1 MEEYIIR
8 NPSDALASGKKDQ
21 AFKFVVLNE
30 RDNRFD
36 YFYYL
41 GIFNK
46 TLPTDLAVALRDVRG
61 KLGTQP
67 EFYLD
72 SYEMGQSNTQ
82 DNVLDR
88 ASGGHLVKVTYDGT
102 QYTLTDP
109 DHPTDTRTIDA
120 DTIKTHGD
128 GTYHEI
134 YDPVADRLSTLTDAQ
149 VQAGEGHP
157 AVYDTTQDAYRPL
170 TSADTY
176 WRTSFNAY
184 SHALKGPGYDVVKEA
199 YAKSSSVN
207 TILALHTDADYTW
220 PADPSNG
227 SMYTYSVV
235 DSPSG
240 DDALHARVTR
250 NFADGTSETVNTYII
265 SDEGKI
271 AGTDAFAG
279 LSTGPAFKNELL
291 KWNYEQTIEATEFQG
306 RKIDLVVEPKILIRS
321 GLIP

>member
-1 MEEYIIR
+1 M
-8 NPSDALASGKKDQ
+8 
-21 AFKFVVLNE
+21 
-30 RDNRFD
+30 
-36 YFYYL
+36 
-41 GIFNK
+41 
-46 TLPTDLAVALRDVRG
+46 
-61 KLGTQP
+61 
-67 EFYLD
+67 
-72 SYEMGQSNTQ
+72 
-82 DNVLDR
+82 
-88 ASGGHLVKVTYDGT
+88 
-102 QYTLTDP
+102 
-109 DHPTDTRTIDA
+109 
-120 DTIKTHGD
+120 
-128 GTYHEI
+128 
-134 YDPVADRLSTLTDAQ
+134 
-149 VQAGEGHP
+149 QAGEGHP

-250 NFADGTSETVNTYII
+250 YFADGTSETVNTYII